1 MAQFLSKPFGMTPN
15 GEKINEY
22 IISNPG
28 GLAVSVLNYG
38 CIIKNIWVPT
48 KRGPVD
54 VVLGHDTYADYVKDF
69 ESSGSTCCGA
79 FVGRYANRIE
89 NAMFNVGGKIYQL
102 EANNGKNHLHGT
114 FPRKLYEVKTFG
126 DTLLLE
132 AESPDGEDGFPG
144 NLKIS
149 VRYILTED
157 NALRMDYRVSSD
169 ADTIINL
176 TNHTYFNLDG
186 GGDVL
191 GQKLRIYAS
200 RYLEGNN
207 ETCPT
212 GNILPVAGTPMDFR
226 RPAPIGSRLDADFEQ
241 LRHGHGYDH
250 NWVLS
255 RRSAHDLELAA
266 TVYEPAAGRYME
278 VWTTEPGIQFYGG
291 NFFDGSLAGKGGK
304 SYGRRA
310 SLALETQHFPDS
322 PNHPGFPSTVLG
334 PGQRYRHVCV
344 YKFST
349 R

>member
-48 KRGPVD
+48 KRGLVD

-89 NAMFNVGGKIYQL
+89 NAVFNVGGKTYQL

-157 NALRMDYRVSSD
+157 NALPTPSS
-169 ADTIINL
+169 T
-176 TNHTYFNLDG
+176 
-186 GGDVL
+186 
-191 GQKLRIYAS
+191 
-200 RYLEGNN
+200 
-207 ETCPT
+207 
-212 GNILPVAGTPMDFR
+212 
-226 RPAPIGSRLDADFEQ
+226 
-241 LRHGHGYDH
+241 
-250 NWVLS
+250 
-255 RRSAHDLELAA
+255 
-266 TVYEPAAGRYME
+266 
-278 VWTTEPGIQFYGG
+278 
-291 NFFDGSLAGKGGK
+291 
-304 SYGRRA
+304 
-310 SLALETQHFPDS
+310 
-322 PNHPGFPSTVLG
+322 
-334 PGQRYRHVCV
+334 
-344 YKFST
+344 
-349 R
+349 